1 MLRAIN
7 YVSMKAL
14 YVYSIRGVKKYGEE
28 YSHMR
33 SYLESKGCEFLV
45 DELPRVIKGNT
56 QVPEDSDRYSSSL
69 TNRSRIVS
77 KADVVVLDVS
87 DPTLGA
93 GIVLSLAVQ
102 MGKPTLMLYSEN
114 STKSASY
121 DHYLKDAS
129 PIFRSYEYSDQKGK
143 EKAIDDFL
151 ELYAPNVR
159 ARFNLVYRKD
169 LDNYLEWG
177 AFTYNTTK
185 TQLIIDAISEKRERD
200 ELYQKLEKKK

>member
-1 MLRAIN
+1 
-7 YVSMKAL
+7 MKTL
-14 YVYSIRGVKKYGEE
+14 YVFYNRGVEKFGEE

-33 SYLESKGCEFLV
+33 DYLASKGCEFLV
-45 DELPRVIKGNT
+45 DELPKAMKNPEKAIKGDYYTTLT
-56 QVPEDSDRYSSSL
+56 QRA
-69 TNRSRIVS
+69 RIVS
-77 KADVVVLDVS
+77 
-87 DPTLGA
+87 
-93 GIVLSLAVQ
+93 
-102 MGKPTLMLYSEN
+102 N
-114 STKSASY
+114 
-121 DHYLKDAS
+121 
-129 PIFRSYEYSDQKGK
+129 EYSNQKGK
-143 EKAIDDFL
+143 EKAIDEFL

>member
-1 MLRAIN
+1 
-7 YVSMKAL
+7 MKTL
-14 YVYSIRGVKKYGEE
+14 YVYSISGINEYGDD

-33 SYLESKGCEFLV
+33 SYLQEKGCEFLV
-45 DELPRVIKGNT
+45 DELPAVLKGKKEGF
-56 QVPEDSDRYSSSL
+56 PEGSQRYSSSL
-69 TNRSRIVS
+69 TYRSKIVS

-87 DPTLGA
+87 DATLGA

-102 MGKPTLMLYSEN
+102 MGKPTLMLYS
-114 STKSASY
+114 SKSNGSESY

-129 PIFRSYEYSDQKGK
+129 PIFRSYEYSDEKGK
-143 EKAIDDFL
+143 EKAIDEFL
-151 ELYAPNVR
+151 ELYAPNMR
-159 ARFNLVYRKD
+159 ARFNLVYRRD

-185 TQLIIDAISEKRERD
+185 TQLIISSIEEKRERD